1 MVPYHKLHL
10 LWPYF
15 KVIKIVVF
23 RLLSTLGSNCSS
35 CASLCCNYCLSCFV
49 IWILLPQS
57 PSICILQHFFVS
69 YLIKKKFR
77 TAVCQYVSRKSCCV
91 GPWVKGFH
99 SKESAGKLFAG
110 RRGGSR
116 LLLHSTLG
124 QCNYTVVQS
133 GGGHAIV
140 VVVVRDPA
148 SVFTPKGVRSRYSV
162 STKEIPTF

>member
-1 MVPYHKLHL
+1 MQ
-10 LWPYF
+10 
-15 KVIKIVVF
+15 
-23 RLLSTLGSNCSS
+23 LSSLSS
-35 CASLCCNYCLSCFV
+35 SALELQ
-49 IWILLPQS
+49 LLPLVLRNLNTTS
-57 PSICILQHFFVS
+57 SKSKYMCILQHFFVS

-148 SVFTPKGVRSRYSV
+148 SVFTPKGVRSRYRV

>member
-1 MVPYHKLHL
+1 MVWKH
-10 LWPYF
+10 
-15 KVIKIVVF
+15 
-23 RLLSTLGSNCSS
+23 SNILKRYWIQHI
-35 CASLCCNYCLSCFV
+35 SL
-49 IWILLPQS
+49 ILLLLLATSFITSSSQLPRIFSNLNSLIHIQQY
-57 PSICILQHFFVS
+57 ILHTYIAIFYCFIS
-69 YLIKKKFR
+69 RKKIR
-77 TAVCQYVSRKSCCV
+77 TAVYQYVSRKSCCV

-140 VVVVRDPA
+140 VVVVVVVCDRA

>member
-1 MVPYHKLHL
+1 MQLSSLAL
-10 LWPYF
+10 LQ
-15 KVIKIVVF
+15 
-23 RLLSTLGSNCSS
+23 
-35 CASLCCNYCLSCFV
+35 
-49 IWILLPQS
+49 LLPLVLRNLNTTS
-57 PSICILQHFFVS
+57 LKSKYMYITAFFVS

-140 VVVVRDPA
+140 VVRDRA

-162 STKEIPTF
+162 STKDIPTF